1 MNCQSI
7 FLTLLKELTKQQRT
21 CGGGGD
27 LTGQGGRWE
36 GERKKKKERNEIKI
50 QIHVLLNAVI
60 VLDLSANQEELC
72 KYLQIMDLLNIYTS
86 NSIN

>member
-1 MNCQSI
+1 MSI
-7 FLTLLKELTKQQRT
+7 YPFNLVKRINKTAKNLW
-21 CGGGGD
+21 GGD

>member
-1 MNCQSI
+1 M
-7 FLTLLKELTKQQRT
+7 
-21 CGGGGD
+21 GGGGD
-27 LTGQGGRWE
+27 LTGQGERWE

-50 QIHVLLNAVI
+50 QIHVHVLLNAVI

>member
-1 MNCQSI
+1 MNCQYI
-7 FLTLLKELTKQQRT
+7 LLTLLKELTKQQRT
-21 CGGGGD
+21 CGGGGGFD
-27 LTGQGGRWE
+27 RPRGEVGGR
-36 GERKKKKERNEIKI
+36 KKEKERNEIKI

>member
-21 CGGGGD
+21 CGGGGGGFD
-27 LTGQGGRWE
+27 RPRGKVGGR
-36 GERKKKKERNEIKI
+36 KKERNEIKI

-60 VLDLSANQEELC
+60 VLDLSANQEEVC
-72 KYLQIMDLLNIYTS
+72 KYLATNYGSFEYLYQ
-86 NSIN
+86 

>member
-1 MNCQSI
+1 MSI
-7 FLTLLKELTKQQRT
+7 HLFNLVKRINETSKNLW
-21 CGGGGD
+21 GGGD
-27 LTGQGGRWE
+27 LTGQGERWE

-72 KYLQIMDLLNIYTS
+72 KYLATNYGSFEYLYQ
-86 NSIN
+86 

>member
-7 FLTLLKELTKQQRT
+7 FLTLLKELTKQRRT
-21 CGGGGD
+21 FGGD

-50 QIHVLLNAVI
+50 QIHVLLNAVV

>member
-1 MNCQSI
+1 MSI
-7 FLTLLKELTKQQRT
+7 YLFNLIKRINKTAKNFWGRFDRPRGKV
-21 CGGGGD
+21 
-27 LTGQGGRWE
+27 GGR
-36 GERKKKKERNEIKI
+36 KKEKERNEIKI

>member
-1 MNCQSI
+1 MSI
-7 FLTLLKELTKQQRT
+7 YPFNLVKRINKTAKNLW
-21 CGGGGD
+21 GGGGFD
-27 LTGQGGRWE
+27 RPRGEVGGR
-36 GERKKKKERNEIKI
+36 KKEKERNEIKI

>member
-1 MNCQSI
+1 M
-7 FLTLLKELTKQQRT
+7 
-21 CGGGGD
+21 
-27 LTGQGGRWE
+27 GGR
-36 GERKKKKERNEIKI
+36 KKEKERNEIKI
-50 QIHVLLNAVI
+50 QIHVLFNAVV

>member
-1 MNCQSI
+1 M
-7 FLTLLKELTKQQRT
+7 
-21 CGGGGD
+21 GGGD
-27 LTGQGGRWE
+27 LTGQGERWE